1 MELKVSVFKDL
12 QSYDSSPMRLEDVSW
27 WIQHDESIRN
37 KTELYRNLAKTITRD
52 EANKK
57 VKGSMM
63 PAFSVAVLFNGQGKQ
78 TTHVTRVTGLSICD
92 IDHVDRNQMDEV
104 RRKIQQDSHTLLLYA
119 TISGEGFRVIFC
131 YSGVPQKEQKSQKDP
146 TADNISVISDISAGQ
161 FSPPENGILY
171 RAAYK
176 KGNQYYADLCGVAY
190 DGQCSNITRLSGIAH
205 DAEAVLNLLAEPFLI
220 TDDEAAAANT
230 AADTESG
237 KRRKEDPVGTH
248 HAEAEAAWAIIE
260 QMLAKRNIAYGQGT
274 HHHYVM
280 HAAHLFNHFGVPK
293 EDVLEWASQNWCDY
307 EQKQRESI
315 IHWVYQ
321 NRQHEYGCWRLNK
334 AGRPKEVTMITLP
347 GIVEWL
353 SQNKVEVIYNQIT
366 DQTYYRCEML
376 NLRGQTTELS
386 PPTSDWQQ
394 MEDSVI
400 CTLRKLM
407 ATDTAKR
414 VLKPDVRDMIMSDF
428 ARRIHP
434 VRDYV
439 RQLPAWD
446 KVDRVAL
453 LAAHV
458 HVDPVQ
464 DNQSPEDAQELF
476 LWALHKWLVATMAD
490 WLSDDICNETILT
503 LIGPQGVYKTT
514 FFRYLL
520 PPSLRP
526 YYLENSSNSFSQKDD
541 QIALVENCLVE
552 IEEIDMFKDRD
563 NAELKSLSTKVT
575 LKIRRP
581 YDKFVM
587 AKHRLASLC
596 ATGNQE
602 RFLTDDTGNRR
613 WLCFRVANID
623 NPRAWDFDYEQ
634 LYAQLRDEYYDGFA
648 YWFSKPEEERMK
660 QQNEYFRI
668 VSDEE
673 QLIRCRF
680 RKPKAGEPFKRLN
693 SATIAQMISYGNRQI
708 TSRRV
713 SLVMKAIGFHS
724 ERNSKGCYYK
734 LYEMDPNES
743 QRVISDMLAEPEIE
757 EKKPEPTQPD
767 LFARYNDDDDNNG
780 DLPF

>member
-1 MELKVSVFKDL
+1 MSLQDIKLSIFKDL
-12 QSYDSSPMRLEDVSW
+12 QSYESKAVGLDTVLW
-27 WIQHDESIRN
+27 WIKSDLSVQQ
-37 KTELYRNLAKTITRD
+37 KTELYRNLAKTITRE

-57 VKGSMM
+57 VKNSIM
-63 PAFSVAVLFNGQGKQ
+63 PAFSVAVVFNGLGKQ
-78 TTHVTRVTGLSICD
+78 TTHATRVTGLSICD
-92 IDHVDRNQMDEV
+92 IDHVEPSKMDEV
-104 RRKIQQDSHTLLLYA
+104 RSKIRADPHTVLAY
-119 TISGEGFRVIFC
+119 TTVSGEGFRVIFC
-131 YSGVPQKEQKSQKDP
+131 YVDEQ
-146 TADNISVISDISAGQ
+146 G
-161 FSPPENGILY
+161 SPPANGILY

-205 DAEAVLNLLAEPFLI
+205 DAEAVLNLQAEPFLI

-230 AADTESG
+230 AADTEPG

-248 HAEAEAAWAIIE
+248 HAEAEAAWAVIE
-260 QMLAKRNIAYGQGT
+260 QMFSKRNIAYGPGT

-334 AGRPKEVTMITLP
+334 AGRPKEVAMITLP

-353 SQNKVEVIYNQIT
+353 SENKVEVIYNQIT

-446 KVDRVAL
+446 KVDRVKE

-693 SATIAQMISYGNRQI
+693 SATIAQMISYGSRQI

-734 LYEMDPNES
+734 LFEMDNNES

-767 LFARYNDDDDNNG
+767 LFARYNDDDDDNG

>member
-1 MELKVSVFKDL
+1 MDLKDIKLSIFKDL
-12 QSYDSSPMRLEDVSW
+12 HSYESKAVSLDTVLW
-27 WIQHDESIRN
+27 WIKSDLSVQQ
-37 KTELYRNLAKTITRD
+37 KTELYRNLAKTITRE

-57 VKGSMM
+57 VKNSIM
-63 PAFSVAVLFNGQGKQ
+63 PAFSVAVVFNGLGKQ
-78 TTHVTRVTGLSICD
+78 TTHATRVTGLSICD
-92 IDHVDRNQMDEV
+92 IDHIERGKMEEV
-104 RRKIQQDSHTLLLYA
+104 RCKIWADPHTVLAYR
-119 TISGEGFRVIFC
+119 TVSGEGFRVIFC
-131 YSGVPQKEQKSQKDP
+131 YSDEQ
-146 TADNISVISDISAGQ
+146 G
-161 FSPPENGILY
+161 SPPANGILY

-190 DGQCSNITRLSGIAH
+190 DGQCSDITRLSGIAH
-205 DAEAVLNLLAEPFLI
+205 DAEAVLNLEAQPFLI

-321 NRQHEYGCWRLNK
+321 NRQHEHGCWRLNK

-386 PPTSDWQQ
+386 PPTTEWQQ

-428 ARRIHP
+428 AHHIHP

-439 RQLPAWD
+439 RQLPVWD

-464 DNQSPEDAQELF
+464 DGQSPEDAQELF

-503 LIGPQGVYKTT
+503 LIGPQGIYKTT

-693 SATIAQMISYGNRQI
+693 SATIAQMISYGRQPI

>member
-1 MELKVSVFKDL
+1 MDLKDIKLSIFKDL
-12 QSYDSSPMRLEDVSW
+12 QSYESKAVGLDTVLW
-27 WIQHDESIRN
+27 WIKSDQSVQQ
-37 KTELYRNLAKTITRD
+37 KTELFRNLAKTITRE

-57 VKGSMM
+57 VKNSIM
-63 PAFSVAVLFNGQGKQ
+63 PAFSVAVVFNGMGKQ
-78 TTHVTRVTGLSICD
+78 TTHATRVTGLSICD
-92 IDHVDRNQMDEV
+92 IDHVEPSKMEEV
-104 RRKIQQDSHTLLLYA
+104 RCKILADPHTVLAYT

-131 YSGVPQKEQKSQKDP
+131 YVDEQ
-146 TADNISVISDISAGQ
+146 G
-161 FSPPENGILY
+161 SPPENGILY

-205 DAEAVLNLLAEPFLI
+205 DAEAILNLQAQPFLI

-248 HAEAEAAWAIIE
+248 HAEAETAWAVIE

-307 EQKQRESI
+307 EQRQRESI

-321 NRQHEYGCWRLNK
+321 NRQQEHGCWRLNK
-334 AGRPKEVTMITLP
+334 AGRPKEVAMITLP

-353 SQNKVEVIYNQIT
+353 SENKVEVIYNQIT

-376 NLRGQTTELS
+376 NLRGQTCELS
-386 PPTSDWQQ
+386 PPTTEWQQ

-464 DNQSPEDAQELF
+464 DDQSPEDAQELF
-476 LWALHKWLVATMAD
+476 LWAFHKWLVATMAD

-648 YWFSKPEEERMK
+648 YWFDKPEEERMK

-693 SATIAQMISYGNRQI
+693 AATIAQMISYGRQPI

-743 QRVISDMLAEPEIE
+743 QRVISDMLSEPEISE
-757 EKKPEPTQPD
+757 PKQPESTQPD
-767 LFARYNDDDDNNG
+767 LFARYNDPDDDND

>member
-1 MELKVSVFKDL
+1 MNLQNVKLSIFKDL
-12 QSYDSSPMRLEDVSW
+12 QSYDSKPVSLDTVLW
-27 WIQHDESIRN
+27 WIRN
-37 KTELYRNLAKTITRD
+37 DQSVVQKTELYRNLAKTITRD

-57 VKGSMM
+57 VKNSIM
-63 PAFSVAVLFNGQGKQ
+63 PAFSVAVLFNGLGKQ
-78 TTHVTRVTGLSICD
+78 STHATRVTGLSICD
-92 IDHVDRNQMDEV
+92 IDHVGKEKRGEV
-104 RRKIQQDSHTLLLYA
+104 REKLWNDPHTVLAYE
-119 TISGEGFRVIFC
+119 TVSGEGFRVIFC
-131 YSGVPQKEQKSQKDP
+131 Y
-146 TADNISVISDISAGQ
+146 ADQQS
-161 FSPPENGILY
+161 SPPDNGILY
-171 RAAYK
+171 RAAYR
-176 KGNQYYADLCGVAY
+176 KGNTYYAQLCGVDY
-190 DGQCSNITRLSGIAH
+190 DGQCSDITRLSGIAH
-205 DAEAVLNLLAEPFLI
+205 DADALLNLEATPFLI

-248 HAEAEAAWAIIE
+248 HAEVEAAWAVIG
-260 QMLAKRNIAYGQGT
+260 QMLTKRGISYGQGT

-293 EDVLEWASQNWCDY
+293 DDVLQWASQNWCDY
-307 EQKQRESI
+307 DQRQRESI

-321 NRQHEYGCWRLNK
+321 NRRHEYGCWRLTK
-334 AGRPKEVTMITLP
+334 SGRPKEVTMITLP

-366 DQTYYRCEML
+366 DQTYYRCEKL
-376 NLRGQTTELS
+376 NLRGQTSALA
-386 PPTSDWQQ
+386 PPTSEWLQ
-394 MEDSVI
+394 MEDSVV

-414 VLKPDVRDMIMSDF
+414 VLKPDVRDMIMSDY

-439 RQLPAWD
+439 RQLPLWD
-446 KVDRVAL
+446 KTDRVSQ

-464 DNQSPEDAQELF
+464 DGQSPQAAQALLE
-476 LWALHKWLVATMAD
+476 WALHKWLVAAMAE
-490 WLSDDICNETILT
+490 WLSDDVCNETILT
-503 LIGPQGVYKTT
+503 LIGPQGIYKTT

-648 YWFSKPEEERMK
+648 YWFDKSDEERMK

-680 RKPKAGEPFKRLN
+680 RKPKPGEPFKRLN
-693 SATIAQMISYGNRQI
+693 AATIAQMISYGRQAI

-734 LYEMDPNES
+734 LFEMDTNES
-743 QRVISDMLAEPEIE
+743 QRVISEMISAQPE
-757 EKKPEPTQPD
+757 QQ
-767 LFARYNDDDDNNG
+767 A
-780 DLPF
+780 LPF

>member
-1 MELKVSVFKDL
+1 MDLKNIKLSIFKDL
-12 QSYDSSPMRLEDVSW
+12 HSYESKAVSLDTALW
-27 WIQHDESIRN
+27 WIKSDLSVQQ
-37 KTELYRNLAKTITRD
+37 KTELYRNLAKTITRE

-57 VKGSMM
+57 VKNSIM
-63 PAFSVAVLFNGQGKQ
+63 PAFSVAVVFNGLGKQ
-78 TTHVTRVTGLSICD
+78 TTHATRVTGLSICD
-92 IDHVDRNQMDEV
+92 IDHIERGKMEEV
-104 RRKIQQDSHTLLLYA
+104 RCKIWADPHTVLAYR
-119 TISGEGFRVIFC
+119 TVSGEGFRVIFC
-131 YSGVPQKEQKSQKDP
+131 YSDEQ
-146 TADNISVISDISAGQ
+146 G
-161 FSPPENGILY
+161 SPPANGILY

-190 DGQCSNITRLSGIAH
+190 DGQCSDITRLSGIAH
-205 DAEAVLNLLAEPFLI
+205 DAEAVLNLEAQPFLI

-321 NRQHEYGCWRLNK
+321 NRQHEHGCWRLNK
-334 AGRPKEVTMITLP
+334 AGRPKEVAMITLP

-353 SQNKVEVIYNQIT
+353 SENKVEVIYNQIT

-386 PPTSDWQQ
+386 PPTTEWQQ

-428 ARRIHP
+428 ARHIHP

-439 RQLPAWD
+439 RQLPSWD

-464 DNQSPEDAQELF
+464 DGQSPEDAQELF

-503 LIGPQGVYKTT
+503 LIGPQGIYKTT

-648 YWFSKPEEERMK
+648 YWFDKPEEERMK
-660 QQNEYFRI
+660 RQNEYFRI

-693 SATIAQMISYGNRQI
+693 SATIAQMISYGRQPI

>member
-1 MELKVSVFKDL
+1 MDLKDIKLSIFKDL
-12 QSYDSSPMRLEDVSW
+12 QSYESKAVGLDTVLW
-27 WIQHDESIRN
+27 WIKSDQSVQQ
-37 KTELYRNLAKTITRD
+37 KTELYHNLAKTITRE

-57 VKGSMM
+57 VKNSIM
-63 PAFSVAVLFNGQGKQ
+63 PAFSVAVVFNGLGKQ
-78 TTHVTRVTGLSICD
+78 TTHATRVTGLSICD
-92 IDHVDRNQMDEV
+92 IDHVEPSKMEEV
-104 RRKIQQDSHTLLLYA
+104 RCKIWADPHTVLAYR
-119 TISGEGFRVIFC
+119 TISGEGFRVIF
-131 YSGVPQKEQKSQKDP
+131 YYVDEQ
-146 TADNISVISDISAGQ
+146 G
-161 FSPPENGILY
+161 SPPENGILY

-205 DAEAVLNLLAEPFLI
+205 DAEAVLNLQAEPFLI

-248 HAEAEAAWAIIE
+248 HAEAETAWAVIE

-280 HAAHLFNHFGVPK
+280 HAAHLFNHFGVSK

-307 EQKQRESI
+307 EQRQRESI

-321 NRQHEYGCWRLNK
+321 NRQHEHGCWRLNK
-334 AGRPKEVTMITLP
+334 AGRPKEVAMITLP

-386 PPTSDWQQ
+386 PPTTEWQQ

-428 ARRIHP
+428 AHRIHP

-464 DNQSPEDAQELF
+464 DDQSPEDAQELF

-648 YWFSKPEEERMK
+648 YWFDKPEEERMK

-680 RKPKAGEPFKRLN
+680 RKPKPGEPFKRLN
-693 SATIAQMISYGNRQI
+693 AATIAQMISYGRQPI

-743 QRVISDMLAEPEIE
+743 QRVISDMLSEPEISE
-757 EKKPEPTQPD
+757 PKQPESTQPD
-767 LFARYNDDDDNNG
+767 LFARYNDPDDDND

>member
-1 MELKVSVFKDL
+1 M
-12 QSYDSSPMRLEDVSW
+12 
-27 WIQHDESIRN
+27 
-37 KTELYRNLAKTITRD
+37 
-52 EANKK
+52 
-57 VKGSMM
+57 
-63 PAFSVAVLFNGQGKQ
+63 
-78 TTHVTRVTGLSICD
+78 
-92 IDHVDRNQMDEV
+92 
-104 RRKIQQDSHTLLLYA
+104 
-119 TISGEGFRVIFC
+119 
-131 YSGVPQKEQKSQKDP
+131 
-146 TADNISVISDISAGQ
+146 
-161 FSPPENGILY
+161 
-171 RAAYK
+171 
-176 KGNQYYADLCGVAY
+176 
-190 DGQCSNITRLSGIAH
+190 
-205 DAEAVLNLLAEPFLI
+205 
-220 TDDEAAAANT
+220 
-230 AADTESG
+230 
-237 KRRKEDPVGTH
+237 
-248 HAEAEAAWAIIE
+248 
-260 QMLAKRNIAYGQGT
+260 
-274 HHHYVM
+274 
-280 HAAHLFNHFGVPK
+280 
-293 EDVLEWASQNWCDY
+293 LEWASQNWCDY
-307 EQKQRESI
+307 EQRQRESI

-334 AGRPKEVTMITLP
+334 AGRPKEVSMITLP

-366 DQTYYRCEML
+366 DQTYYLCEML
-376 NLRGQTTELS
+376 NLRGQSSELS
-386 PPTSDWQQ
+386 PPTSEWLQ
-394 MEDSVI
+394 MEDSVV

-414 VLKPDVRDMIMSDF
+414 VLKSDVRDMIMSDY

-648 YWFSKPEEERMK
+648 YWFDKPEEERMK

-680 RKPKAGEPFKRLN
+680 RKPKPGEPFKRLN
-693 SATIAQMISYGNRQI
+693 SATIAQMISYGRQPI

-743 QRVISDMLAEPEIE
+743 QRVISDMLSEPEIE

-767 LFARYNDDDDNNG
+767 LFESSD